1 MRGAAPYPGL
11 VRPGPLPYLLLG
23 SALLWGCGDGRAPTP
38 ALAPVR
44 LTIDGPQDMA
54 TVESGTIE
62 VHGRVEPA
70 TARVLIDGDVAD
82 VQNGS
87 FSTTVA
93 LEPSANVI
101 DVQAGAP
108 RHPAAMTALRVVRRV
123 PVEIPELAGQPPRDA
138 VRALEAVGLAGEVS
152 TRGGILD
159 RLLLGSEGICD
170 SDPAAGERVPT
181 GTLVHL
187 TASKA
192 C

>member
-1 MRGAAPYPGL
+1 MRPGL
-11 VRPGPLPYLLLG
+11 LPYLLLG
-23 SALLWGCGDGRAPTP
+23 SALLWGCGAQRAPAP

-70 TARVLIDGDVAD
+70 TARVLIDGDEAD
-82 VQNGS
+82 VRNGS

-93 LEPSANVI
+93 LEPNANVI

-108 RHPAAMTALRVVRRV
+108 RHPAAMTALRVVRQV
-123 PVEIPELAGQPPRDA
+123 PVEIPDLGGRSPEHA
-138 VRALEAVGLAGEVS
+138 VQALEALGLAGEVS
-152 TRGGILD
+152 TRGGLLD
-159 RLLLGSEGICD
+159 ELLPGSEGVCD
-170 SDPAAGERVPT
+170 TDPAPGERVRT
-181 GTLVHL
+181 GTVVRV
-187 TASKA
+187 TVSKV